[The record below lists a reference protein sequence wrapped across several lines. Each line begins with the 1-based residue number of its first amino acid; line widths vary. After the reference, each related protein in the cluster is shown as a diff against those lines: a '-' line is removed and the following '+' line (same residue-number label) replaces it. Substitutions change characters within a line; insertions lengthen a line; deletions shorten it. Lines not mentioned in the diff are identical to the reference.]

1 MVDYISAF
9 WSMLELCFFY
19 FFWHI
24 FFQPKVSKFKTILF
38 FIATWI
44 FIMAYMNI
52 GLAQTQ
58 KTLLSFVTFVALSF
72 SINKGKWYQH
82 IVVALLATGV
92 VGIVDTAF
100 LYGFSAIMNISLSE
114 LVWKK
119 LLYVTIVS
127 IGKLFSIFLAWLFS
141 RLRKNESIRPI
152 QGKWL
157 LLSLL
162 FPAASNAMLL
172 MMFQN
177 FQDEADISE
186 SVVFFCIILAVANIA
201 ILYLIDLIEKSTED
215 LKETALLNQQMYIQ
229 TEHILALEKSYRAQ
243 RQFTHDFRNQLQA
256 ISDLLAMGEL
266 SAVQDYVHQLQGQQ
280 TTRIFTVNSHH
291 PIIDAVLNHKC
302 QTAKENNIDCQIQV
316 NDLSQVKIDTDMIIV
331 LLSNLLDNAIEGC
344 CRVTGQ
350 RSLFCSLV
358 AEDSLLISV
367 RNSSVPVKI
376 VNNMIPTSKSSK
388 ADHGYGLSRI
398 KYILNQLN
406 AEYAFEYKTGW
417 FAFVAEIPLE

>member
-9 WSMLELCFFY
+9 WLILELCFFY

-24 FFQPKVSKFKTILF
+24 FFQPKVSKSKCFLVLV
-38 FIATWI
+38 IAWT

-52 GLAQTQ
+52 GLAQTA
-58 KTLLSFVTFVALSF
+58 KTLLSFSTYVALSF
-72 SINKGKWYQH
+72 LLNKGKWYQH
-82 IVVALLATGV
+82 IIVALLATGV
-92 VGIVDTAF
+92 IGIVDTAF
-100 LYGFSAIMNISLSE
+100 LYGFSAIMNISLME

-127 IGKLFSIFLAWLFS
+127 SGKLFAIFIAWIISQFF
-141 RLRKNESIRPI
+141 KNKSIRPM

-162 FPAASNAMLL
+162 FPASSNAMLL
-172 MMFQN
+172 MIFQN

-186 SVVFFCIILAVANIA
+186 SVVFFCCILAVANIA
-201 ILYLIDLIEKSTED
+201 ILYLISVIEKSTED
-215 LKETALLNQQMYIQ
+215 LKETALLNQQMDIQ

-243 RQFTHDFRNQLQA
+243 RQVTHDFRNQLQT

-266 SAVQDYVHQLQGQQ
+266 NTAKDYIQQLQGQQ

-291 PIIDAVLNHKC
+291 PIIDAVLNHKY
-302 QTAKENNIDCQIQV
+302 QTAKEHGIDIQVQV
-316 NDLSQVKIDTDMIIV
+316 NDLSHVRIDADRLIV

-344 CRVTGQ
+344 CRVEGK
-350 RSLFCSLV
+350 RMLMCSLV
-358 AEDSLLISV
+358 AEESLLISV

-376 VNNMIPTSKSSK
+376 VNNMIPTSKASK
-388 ADHGYGLSRI
+388 EEHGYGLSRI

-406 AEYAFEYKTGW
+406 AEYAFDYEAGW
-417 FAFVAEIPLE
+417 FAFVAEIPLA

>member
-9 WSMLELCFFY
+9 WLILELCFFY

-24 FFQPKVSKFKTILF
+24 FFQPKVSKRKCLLVLV
-38 FIATWI
+38 IAWT

-52 GLAQTQ
+52 GLAQTA
-58 KTLLSFVTFVALSF
+58 KTLLSFSTYVALSF
-72 SINKGKWYQH
+72 LLNKGKWYQH
-82 IVVALLATGV
+82 IIVALLATGV
-92 VGIVDTAF
+92 IGIVDTAF
-100 LYGFSAIMNISLSE
+100 LYGFSAIMNISLTE

-127 IGKLFSIFLAWLFS
+127 SGKLFAIFIAWIISQFF
-141 RLRKNESIRPI
+141 KNKSIRPM

-162 FPAASNAMLL
+162 FPASSNAMLL
-172 MMFQN
+172 MIFQN

-186 SVVFFCIILAVANIA
+186 SVVFFCCILAVANIA
-201 ILYLIDLIEKSTED
+201 ILYLISVIEKSTED
-215 LKETALLNQQMYIQ
+215 LKETALLNQQMDIQ

-243 RQFTHDFRNQLQA
+243 RQVTHDFRNQLQT

-266 SAVQDYVHQLQGQQ
+266 NAAKDYIQQLQGQQ

-291 PIIDAVLNHKC
+291 PIIDAVLNHKY
-302 QTAKENNIDCQIQV
+302 QTAKEHGIDIQVQV
-316 NDLSQVKIDTDMIIV
+316 NDLSHVRIDADRLIV

-344 CRVTGQ
+344 CRVEGQ
-350 RSLFCSLV
+350 RMLMCSLV
-358 AEDSLLISV
+358 AEESLLISV

-376 VNNMIPTSKSSK
+376 VNNMIPTSKASK
-388 ADHGYGLSRI
+388 EEHGYGLSRI

-406 AEYAFEYKTGW
+406 AEYAFDYEAGW
-417 FAFVAEIPLE
+417 FAFVAEIPLA

>member
-9 WSMLELCFFY
+9 WLFLELCFFY

-24 FFQPKVSKFKTILF
+24 FFQPKVSKSKCFLVLV
-38 FIATWI
+38 IAWT
-44 FIMAYMNI
+44 FIMAYINI
-52 GLAQTQ
+52 SLAQTT
-58 KTLLSFVTFVALSF
+58 KTLLSFSIYVALSF
-72 SINKGKWYQH
+72 LLNKGKWYQH
-82 IVVALLATGV
+82 IIVALLATGV
-92 VGIVDTAF
+92 IGIVDTAF
-100 LYGFSAIMNISLSE
+100 LYGFSAIMNISLTE

-127 IGKLFSIFLAWLFS
+127 SGKLFAIFIAWIISQFF
-141 RLRKNESIRPI
+141 KNKSIRPM

-162 FPAASNAMLL
+162 FPASSNAMLL
-172 MMFQN
+172 MIFQN

-186 SVVFFCIILAVANIA
+186 SVVFFCCILAVANIA
-201 ILYLIDLIEKSTED
+201 ILYLISVIEKSTED
-215 LKETALLNQQMYIQ
+215 LKETALLNQQMDIQ

-243 RQFTHDFRNQLQA
+243 RQVTHDFRNQLQT

-266 SAVQDYVHQLQGQQ
+266 NAAKDYIQQLQGQQ

-291 PIIDAVLNHKC
+291 PIIDAVLNHKY
-302 QTAKENNIDCQIQV
+302 QTAKEHGIDIQVQV
-316 NDLSQVKIDTDMIIV
+316 NDLSHVRIDADRLIV

-344 CRVTGQ
+344 CRVEGQ
-350 RSLFCSLV
+350 RMLMCSLV
-358 AEDSLLISV
+358 AEESLLISV

-376 VNNMIPTSKSSK
+376 VNNMIPTSKASK
-388 ADHGYGLSRI
+388 EEHGYGLSRI

-406 AEYAFEYKTGW
+406 AEYAFDYEAGW
-417 FAFVAEIPLE
+417 FAFVAEIPLA

>member
-9 WSMLELCFFY
+9 WLILELCFFY
-19 FFWHI
+19 FFLHI
-24 FFQPKVSKFKTILF
+24 FFQPKVSKSKCFLVLV
-38 FIATWI
+38 IAWT

-52 GLAQTQ
+52 GLAQTA
-58 KTLLSFVTFVALSF
+58 KTLLSFSTYVALSF
-72 SINKGKWYQH
+72 LLNKGKWYQH
-82 IVVALLATGV
+82 IIVALLATGV
-92 VGIVDTAF
+92 IGIVDTAF
-100 LYGFSAIMNISLSE
+100 LYGFSAIMNISLME

-127 IGKLFSIFLAWLFS
+127 SGKLFAIFIAWIISQFF
-141 RLRKNESIRPI
+141 KNKSIRPM

-162 FPAASNAMLL
+162 FPASSNAMLL
-172 MMFQN
+172 MIFQN

-186 SVVFFCIILAVANIA
+186 SVVFFCCILAVANIA
-201 ILYLIDLIEKSTED
+201 ILYLISVIEKSTED
-215 LKETALLNQQMYIQ
+215 LKETALLNQQMDIQ

-243 RQFTHDFRNQLQA
+243 RQVTHDFRNQLQT

-266 SAVQDYVHQLQGQQ
+266 NTAKDYIQQLQGQQ

-291 PIIDAVLNHKC
+291 PIIDAVLNHKY
-302 QTAKENNIDCQIQV
+302 QTAKEHGIDIQVQV
-316 NDLSQVKIDTDMIIV
+316 NDLSHVRIDADRLIV

-344 CRVTGQ
+344 CRVEGK
-350 RSLFCSLV
+350 RMLMCSLV
-358 AEDSLLISV
+358 AEESLLISV

-376 VNNMIPTSKSSK
+376 VNNMIPTSKASK
-388 ADHGYGLSRI
+388 EEHGYGLSRI

-406 AEYAFEYKTGW
+406 AEYAFDYEAGW
-417 FAFVAEIPLE
+417 FAFVAEIPLA